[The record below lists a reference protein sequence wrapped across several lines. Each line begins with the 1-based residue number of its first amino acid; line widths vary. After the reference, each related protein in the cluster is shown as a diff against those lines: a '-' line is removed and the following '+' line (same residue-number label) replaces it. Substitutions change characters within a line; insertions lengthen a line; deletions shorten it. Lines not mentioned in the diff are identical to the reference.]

1 MERLEVDL
9 ALPGRG
15 SGEHADDDRAN
26 RSVHAQSSR
35 GRRPLSSDHW
45 IRIVNNP
52 E

>member
-35 GRRPLSSDHW
+35 GAGRCPAIIGSGS
-45 IRIVNNP
+45 
-52 E
+52 